1 MILEKKAEAKLPTK
15 YGEFT
20 IYAFQNK
27 ETENV
32 HIALTMGKFK
42 QDEAVLCRVHS
53 KCLTGDVFGSCK
65 CDCGEQLEAAFKAI
79 AEEKKGII
87 LYLDQEGRGIGIIN
101 KIKAYKLQEE
111 GLDTIEANE
120 KLGFAPDLRDYK
132 EAAEMLQELGVSKIK
147 LLTNNPKKIE
157 GLSQYGIKV
166 VERKRIEIVPNSV
179 DFNYLMVKQE
189 KMGHMTNYKHY
200 NTLDYYNENANL
212 YFEQTINADLDENY
226 ERFLSK
232 IPNEAYL
239 LDFGCGSGRDSKY
252 FLEKGYLVRAIDGSK
267 EMCKLASKYI
277 GKEVD
282 CMKFDELNEENTY
295 DAIWAC
301 SSILHVEK
309 ERLPK
314 ILTKMIKALKPNRNY
329 LCKF

>member
-1 MILEKKAEAKLPTK
+1 MIIEKKAEAKLPTK
-15 YGEFT
+15 YGVFT
-20 IYAFQNK
+20 IYVFENK

-32 HIALTMGKFK
+32 HIALTRGEFE

-79 AEEKKGII
+79 EKEKKGII

-111 GLDTIEANE
+111 GLNTIEANE

-132 EAAEMLQELGVSKIK
+132 EAAEILKVLGVNKIR

-157 GLSQYGIKV
+157 GLTQYGIQV
-166 VERKRIEIVPNSV
+166 IEREKIEVVPNSI

-189 KMGHMTNYKHY
+189 KMGHMTNYKAYH
-200 NTLDYYNENANL
+200 TLDYYNENAKI
-212 YFEQTINADLDENY
+212 YFEQTIEADLDENY
-226 ERFLSK
+226 ERFLNKISK
-232 IPNEAYL
+232 GAYL

-252 FLEKGYLVRAIDGSK
+252 FLEKGYQVKAIDGSE
-267 EMCKLASKYI
+267 EMCKLASKCI
-277 GKEVD
+277 GKEVE
-282 CMKFDELNEENTY
+282 CMKFDQLNEENTY

-309 ERLPK
+309 EKLPK
-314 ILTKMIKALKPNRNY
+314 ILDKMIKALKPKRNY
-329 LCKF
+329 LYKF